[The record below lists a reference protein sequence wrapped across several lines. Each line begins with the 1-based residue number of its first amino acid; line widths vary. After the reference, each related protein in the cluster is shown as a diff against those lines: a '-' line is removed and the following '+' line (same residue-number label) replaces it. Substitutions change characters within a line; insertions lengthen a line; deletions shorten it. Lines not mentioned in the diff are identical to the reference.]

1 MKKLYLFDFDGT
13 LTTEDTLFL
22 YLKFYNS
29 SKYRIQFLR
38 YIPLFI
44 LLKMKLLKAEKVKES
59 FIASILEGE
68 SKERIEKKSKA
79 FFEEYYPKLFRTNA
93 LEFIEKIDKEKTV
106 EFIVTAS
113 LDIWV
118 RPFAEHF
125 GMGLLATEAEFK
137 DGKFSGKFKTKNC
150 NGEEKVKRIKQ
161 ATEGLKYDKSI
172 AFGDT
177 AGDHAM
183 LKWANEG
190 LFQFFH

>member
-106 EFIVTAS
+106 SFIVTAS

-137 DGKFSGKFKTKNC
+137 DGKFTGKFKTKNC
-150 NGEEKVKRIKQ
+150 NGDEKVKRIKQ

-177 AGDHAM
+177 VGDHAM